1 MKRMLAIL
9 AVLGLGGVVM
19 ALNIPTPG
27 GGQPNAPAKLVV
39 HEWGTFTGFAGSD
52 GVHLPIG
59 ITVGNDLPA
68 FVFTRR
74 EQAQRQGVRLN
85 EFVFDGGKGGG
96 TFALQRM
103 ETPVVYFYTPQPRDV
118 SVAVDFPQ
126 GQLSEFYPPVRAMTP
141 AFGEGPGEYSWVQRE
156 PTTQPAAAL
165 APLAPPRPA
174 KFERGSLDWGVVR
187 IVPQRAGERPAYMPD
202 VPATPE
208 AAAHYRYA
216 RETDAATVQ
225 FSDRPGERHDERFLF
240 YRGLGDF
247 TLPVTL
253 TAQDDDHYELSNTSG
268 QPIGAALLLRVAD
281 GRARFAVYRDI
292 GARQSMTLPAKTV
305 ALDEVGDAI
314 VHALIA
320 EGLYEKEARAMVKTW
335 RSQWLGDAGTRVLY
349 TVPRATT
356 DQLLPLRVAPTPD
369 QTVRVLVG
377 RIDVI
382 TPPQEARIGSLLASS
397 LTAKTM
403 SAHDAAFLRG
413 FGRFV
418 EPAIE
423 RAAALR
429 GGRGGDEGA
438 QTARHEMNRL
448 RSLYYNAPKPAAAPA
463 QAAAAP

>member
-27 GGQPNAPAKLVV
+27 RVGQPSTPAAAKLVV

-74 EQAQRQGVRLN
+74 EQAERQGVRLN
-85 EFVFDGGKGGG
+85 EFFFDAGKGGG
-96 TFALQRM
+96 IFALQRM
-103 ETPVVYFYTPQPRDV
+103 ETPVIYFYTDQPRDM

-141 AFGEGPGEYSWVQRE
+141 AFGEGPGEYNWLYRE
-156 PTTQPAAAL
+156 PTTQPLPKAAL
-165 APLAPPRPA
+165 IPPKPA
-174 KFERGSLDWGVVR
+174 KFDRGSLDWGVVR
-187 IVPQRAGERPAYMPD
+187 IIPQSPGEKAAYMPE
-202 VPATPE
+202 VPKTPE
-208 AAAHYRYA
+208 AAAHYQYA

-247 TLPVTL
+247 TLPVKL
-253 TAQDDDHYELSNTSG
+253 TAQDDDHYEFINTSG
-268 QPIGAALLLRVAD
+268 QPVGAALLLRVAD
-281 GRARFAVYRDI
+281 GQARFAVYRDV
-292 GARQSMTLPAKTV
+292 GERQSMTLPTKTV
-305 ALDEVGDAI
+305 ALEEVGDAI
-314 VHALIA
+314 AHALIA

-356 DQLLPLRVAPTPD
+356 DQLLPLRVTPTPD
-369 QTVRVLVG
+369 ETVRVLVG

-382 TPPQEARIGSLLASS
+382 TPPQEARIQSLMAATTDRSGALA
-397 LTAKTM
+397 AE
-403 SAHDAAFLRG
+403 DVAFLRG
-413 FGRFV
+413 FGRFLQ
-418 EPAIE
+418 PALD
-423 RAAALR
+423 RATALR
-429 GGRGGDEGA
+429 GGEN
-438 QTARHEMNRL
+438 ARREMSRL
-448 RSLYYNAPKPAAAPA
+448 RSLYYNAPKPPAAAPA
-463 QAAAAP
+463 QAAAAAP

>member
-1 MKRMLAIL
+1 MKKLLAIL
-9 AVLGLGGVVM
+9 VVCCCCAGGVAL
-19 ALNIPTPG
+19 ALNVTK
-27 GGQPNAPAKLVV
+27 PASGVNPAAAGRLIL

-74 EQAQRQGVRLN
+74 EQAERQGIKLN
-85 EFVFDGGKGGG
+85 EFIWDVGKGGG
-96 TFALQRM
+96 MFALQRM
-103 ETPVVYFYTPQPRDV
+103 ETPVVYFYTDQPRDV

-141 AFGEGPGEYSWVQRE
+141 AFGEGPAEYGWVHRE
-156 PTTQPAAAL
+156 PTTQL
-165 APLAPPRPA
+165 APKAIAPPQPA

-187 IVPQRAGERPAYMPD
+187 IVPQAPGERPAHLPD

-208 AAAHYRYA
+208 AAAHYAHA

-253 TAQDDDHYELSNTSG
+253 TAQDDDHVELINTSG
-268 QPIGAALLLRVAD
+268 QPVPFAMVLRVAD
-281 GRARFAVYRDI
+281 GQARFAVYRDL
-292 GARQSMTLPAKTV
+292 GRRQSMTLPAEAV
-305 ALDEVGDAI
+305 ALDGVGDAI

-356 DQLLPLRVAPTPD
+356 DQLLPLRVTPTPD
-369 QTVRVLVG
+369 ETVRVLIG

-382 TPPQEARIGSLLASS
+382 TPPQEARIASLMAAAPTRNALA
-397 LTAKTM
+397 AD
-403 SAHDAAFLRG
+403 DAAFLRG

-429 GGRGGDEGA
+429 GGEN
-438 QTARHEMNRL
+438 ARSERNIL
-448 RSLYYNAPKPAAAPA
+448 RSQYYNAAKPAPA
-463 QAAAAP
+463 QTRTAAPTAAAAR